1 MRDNRKEAVDS
12 RQSLSFSCH
21 RMFGFMEKPLDNV
34 NEGYED
40 GEKD

>member
-1 MRDNRKEAVDS
+1 MTV
-12 RQSLSFSCH
+12 FCH